1 MIDPNSVFTDLRYIP
16 PTQNE
21 LMALLAQKD
30 ELQSKL
36 DSMTIA
42 LELMVRQY
50 NGAIDLLEAST
61 SVFEGITEMSLGD
74 VQ

>member
-1 MIDPNSVFTDLRYIP
+1 
-16 PTQNE
+16 
-21 LMALLAQKD
+21 MALLAQKD

-36 DSMTIA
+36 DGMTIA

-50 NGAIDLLEAST
+50 NEAIDLLEAST
-61 SVFEGITEMSLGD
+61 SVLEGITEISLGD